1 MNNFSI
7 SQIAQF
13 SGIKPHTIRIWEQRY
28 DALTPDRSEGN
39 TRYYDGNQL
48 RRLLNIVSLSGE
60 EYKISELCRMPDE
73 RLFDLI
79 RTTREKTPV
88 NDPNEYFI
96 SQLIAAGMS
105 YDEVYFEKLFSHCL
119 IRYGMND
126 AYKQVIYPLL
136 VRLGLMWA
144 SDDLPPAH
152 EHFMSN
158 IIKQKLL
165 TATDSLP
172 PASSASESWML
183 FLPEN
188 EFHEI
193 GLLFANYLIRF
204 TRRKVLYMGANVPL
218 PSLSAA
224 INSTLPDNLLLFLV
238 HFDLPN
244 NTKAYL
250 KDLSTRFAKQNI
262 FVSGNQKMV
271 HKSAPAKNIHWLN
284 SVDDLERHL

>member
-1 MNNFSI
+1 
-7 SQIAQF
+7 
-13 SGIKPHTIRIWEQRY
+13 
-28 DALTPDRSEGN
+28 
-39 TRYYDGNQL
+39 
-48 RRLLNIVSLSGE
+48 
-60 EYKISELCRMPDE
+60 
-73 RLFDLI
+73 
-79 RTTREKTPV
+79 
-88 NDPNEYFI
+88 
-96 SQLIAAGMS
+96 MS

-119 IRYGMND
+119 IRDGMND

-204 TRRKVLYMGANVPL
+204 TRRKVLYMVANVPL
-218 PSLSAA
+218 QSLSA
-224 INSTLPDNLLLFLV
+224 P
-238 HFDLPN
+238 
-244 NTKAYL
+244 
-250 KDLSTRFAKQNI
+250 R
-262 FVSGNQKMV
+262 
-271 HKSAPAKNIHWLN
+271 LN
-284 SVDDLERHL
+284 SSHVAISYAVFCLKNRF